1 MVLIYNTVPFGV
13 LRVVST
19 RGCDDDDDDD
29 DDTRVAMLKFLIDL
43 FITFFNRAP

>member
-29 DDTRVAMLKFLIDL
+29 DDARVAMLKFLIDL